1 MATDRPLN
9 LADRR
14 YYRRALLCLLYFC
27 QGVPWGFATIALLAT
42 LSQAGHS
49 KAETATV
56 LTLAVMPWTFKL
68 VWAPL
73 IDSLRMPSMGLRRP
87 WIIIAQTGMAV
98 TLFGAVTSG
107 AMESGDT
114 LIYLAWVFFIHNCF
128 ASLQDVAADAMA
140 VDLLDDEER
149 GRVNGFMWGTK
160 LVGIAVGGAGM
171 ATIIA
176 RYDIA
181 TAVVIQALI
190 VLSVLVLVIAWR
202 ERAGEKRFPWSPGSA
217 QGPGARADFG
227 FLTTLKELKRALSN
241 RTTATAVFLA
251 LSFLLCEGLY
261 DPLTTEFFV
270 QDLGWGAE
278 RFSQAQGTWGV
289 LGELLGALLGGYLC
303 DRFGRRRVAAF
314 GMVMIMASLLT
325 FGFTA
330 AAWFEPGYPH
340 ILLLPAFKGW
350 LAFTTVSLF
359 SLYMKMSWTQAAATQ
374 FTLYMATNNLGY
386 ALGAKLL
393 SWFDYLNVNLD
404 TAQYYL
410 LAGMVPLL
418 PMLLLT
424 QLDPAGVERKKLAER
439 EALALSAA

>member
-1 MATDRPLN
+1 MPSTRALN

-14 YYRRALLCLLYFC
+14 YYRRVVLCLLYFC

-56 LTLAVMPWTFKL
+56 VTLAVLPWTFKL
-68 VWAPL
+68 VWAPM

-87 WIIIAQTGMAV
+87 WIIIAQTGMAI

-107 AMESGDT
+107 AMESQAT
-114 LIYLAWVFFIHNCF
+114 LTYLAWVFFVHNCF

-140 VDLLDDEER
+140 VDLLDDAER

-181 TAVVIQALI
+181 TAVVFQALI
-190 VLSVLVLVIAWR
+190 VVSVLLLVIAWR
-202 ERAGEKRFPWSPGSA
+202 ERAGEKRFPWSAGDS
-217 QGPGARADFG
+217 QGPGASGQFG
-227 FLTTLKELKRALSN
+227 FMITVKELKRALSN
-241 RTTATAVFLA
+241 RTTATAVLLA
-251 LSFLLCEGLY
+251 VSFLICEGIY

-289 LGELLGALLGGYLC
+289 LGELSGALLGGYLC
-303 DRFGRRRVAAF
+303 DRFGRRRIATL
-314 GMVMIMASLLT
+314 GMVMIMVSLLS
-325 FGFTA
+325 FGLTA
-330 AAWFEPGYPH
+330 SAWFEPGYPH
-340 ILLLPAFKGW
+340 VLLLPAFKGW

-386 ALGAKLL
+386 ALGARLL
-393 SWFDYLNVNLD
+393 TWLESMDYGLS
-404 TAQYYL
+404 TANYYL
-410 LAGMVPLL
+410 LAGIVPLI
-418 PMLLLT
+418 PIALLT
-424 QLDPAGVERKKLAER
+424 QLDPNTVERKKRAEQA
-439 EALALSAA
+439 ALAPSAA